1 MAKSKPKAEREPAQA
16 AAPIGYMAWSRDP
29 AVGLLAVLPV
39 WIAYTLLRELLTPLE
54 RNGAEALVMDA
65 LHVFGPRA
73 LTVLQVLFLGTVLA
87 AAWSVHRRQ
96 LPWLR
101 VAGVAA
107 LEGTVYGLMLGP
119 LAGSL
124 ASAAQLRWTVDQNHR
139 LAADLVG
146 ALGAGLFEEALF
158 RLLLLS
164 LSALALGRAARA
176 FGLAPV
182 FGVVLAVLLSGAVF
196 ALFHHLGPGAQPFTT
211 PVFLFRAVAGVLLGT
226 LFVLRGLGV
235 CVYAHVMYDVH
246 FYLVQAR

>member
-1 MAKSKPKAEREPAQA
+1 MAKSKPEPAP
-16 AAPIGYMAWSRDP
+16 APAPSGYLAWSRDP

-39 WIAYTLLRELLTPLE
+39 WIAYTLLRELLTPTE
-54 RNGAEALVMDA
+54 RNGAEALVMDT
-65 LHVFGPRA
+65 LHLFGPRA
-73 LTVLQVLFLGTVLA
+73 LTVLQILFLGTVLA

-119 LAGSL
+119 LAGGL
-124 ASAAQLRWTVDQNHR
+124 ASSALLHWQAAGDQR

-164 LSALALGRAARA
+164 LLGTALGRAARS
-176 FGLAPV
+176 FGLSPMV
-182 FGVVLAVLLSGAVF
+182 GVVLAVFVSGALF
-196 ALFHHLGPGAQPFTT
+196 SLFHHLGPGAQPYTT
-211 PVFLFRAVAGVLLGT
+211 PVFLFRAAAGVLLGA
-226 LFVLRGLGV
+226 LFVLRGIGV

-246 FYLVQAR
+246 FYLTHR